1 MYAEYDLNIK
11 TCYCFPYKFVE
22 KDDIMVFC
30 KMESRT
36 IKTLKYQ
43 WPSIEVVHRIYHQ
56 ENERSEM
63 LKLTS
68 YIYDKQPKLV
78 NTG

>member
-43 WPSIEVVHRIYHQ
+43 
-56 ENERSEM
+56 
-63 LKLTS
+63 
-68 YIYDKQPKLV
+68 
-78 NTG
+78 